1 MPAMM
6 GIILLGG
13 TIVNN
18 AIILI
23 DFIDNAIL
31 SGMPRHQALE
41 ESVRTRLR
49 PILITTGST
58 ILGLIPLTMESAVGL
73 ERMSP
78 LGVVASFGLL
88 FGTIMTMVMIP
99 VLYDLIESF
108 RERFFAAAT

>member
-23 DFIDNAIL
+23 DFIDNAIQE
-31 SGMPRHQALE
+31 GMELQNALE
-41 ESVRTRLR
+41 TSVRIRLR
-49 PILITTGST
+49 PILITTCST
-58 ILGLIPLTMESAVGL
+58 IIGMLPLTFEQAVGL

-78 LGVVASFGLL
+78 LGVVASFGL
-88 FGTIMTMVMIP
+88 FTGTLMTLVIIP
-99 VLYDLIESF
+99 IAYDLIISLKS
-108 RERFFAAAT
+108 RLA